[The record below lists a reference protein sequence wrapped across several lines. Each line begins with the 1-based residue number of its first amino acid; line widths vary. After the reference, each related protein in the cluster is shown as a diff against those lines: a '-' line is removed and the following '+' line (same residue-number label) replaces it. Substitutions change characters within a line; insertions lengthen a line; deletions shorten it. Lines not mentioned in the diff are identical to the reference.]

1 MLRVILTIVQVFSS
15 LAIIGLVLLQRGK
28 GAEAGAGF
36 GAGASG
42 TVFGARGASTALSR
56 ATAIFAA
63 IFMINS
69 LLLTYMG
76 THSGGGPSQQKSIL
90 DVAGEK
96 SGAAGAN
103 KPALTAAPTSNAPA
117 SPTTTPVP
125 SAQQPAA
132 PAPAAPASAPAQ
144 PATTAPPNGG
154 TPPNGAAPKYA
165 RVLRKIKIFLFVADV
180 VELVDTPA

>member
-1 MLRVILTIVQVFSS
+1 MWRVILTIVQVFAS

-69 LLLTYMG
+69 LLLTYVG
-76 THSGGGPSQQKSIL
+76 TRTVAAAPKTIL
-90 DVAGEK
+90 DTIGEK
-96 SGAAGAN
+96 SDKAKSGVTQTIPVPTAPSPGEVAPPAAL
-103 KPALTAAPTSNAPA
+103 PAVPSPSETAAPT
-117 SPTTTPVP
+117 PVD
-125 SAQQPAA
+125 A
-132 PAPAAPASAPAQ
+132 PAPSSAAQAPAPASAPAQ
-144 PATTAPPNGG
+144 PAPSTQPQGA
-154 TPPNGAAPKYA
+154 TPK
-165 RVLRKIKIFLFVADV
+165 
-180 VELVDTPA
+180 

>member
-1 MLRVILTIVQVFSS
+1 MLRVFLTIVQVFSS

-63 IFMINS
+63 VFMINS

-76 THSGGGPSQQKSIL
+76 THSVATTQPKSIL

-96 SGAAGAN
+96 AGDKSGAGQGAN
-103 KPALTAAPTSNAPA
+103 KPGLTPAPASTGSDATTAPPPAPSATAAPAAP
-117 SPTTTPVP
+117 
-125 SAQQPAA
+125 PAETA
-132 PAPAAPASAPAQ
+132 PAPAAGQ
-144 PATTAPPNGG
+144 PATTAPPSGAAPTG
-154 TPPNGAAPKYA
+154 PTPDGAAPK
-165 RVLRKIKIFLFVADV
+165 
-180 VELVDTPA
+180 